1 MPERTVRATLRSLL
15 PLRWEVVPLAAALL
29 FGCGASSFAN
39 LAGFAV
45 TERDA
50 SSSWTQA
57 SEQAARAPGE
67 GLAPSLEPVSTT
79 SSGRFRMLTYNVAG
93 LPQLVSPSH
102 PRVNIPIVSPLL
114 NRYDLALVQE
124 DFSYHQELIGAAR
137 HAYQSIPMRPQSFVG
152 DGLSQLSRLP
162 FGPLHRVRWARCNGF
177 VSSSTDCL
185 ADKGFSF
192 SELSLA
198 PGAVVHLYNLHA
210 DAGPGE
216 LDVETRAQNF
226 EQLAAHIN
234 AVSRTAALIVAGD
247 TNLRVS
253 DPGDAATLARFL
265 QAARLTD
272 SCPVPRCGLDVI
284 DRVMFRSSAGL
295 ALSVAHAWQDERFV
309 DRRGQDL
316 SDHPA
321 VGVEIDWRRL
331 EGTQLV
337 AHASTP

>member
-1 MPERTVRATLRSLL
+1 MLERTGL
-15 PLRWEVVPLAAALL
+15 PLRWRMVPLAAALL
-29 FGCGASSFAN
+29 LGCGASSFAN

-50 SSSWTQA
+50 ASSWTQA
-57 SEQAARAPGE
+57 AAAEARAPGE
-67 GLAPSLEPVSTT
+67 ERTPALEAVAAT
-79 SSGRFRMLTYNVAG
+79 SSGQFLLLTYNVAG

-102 PRVNIPIVSPLL
+102 PRVNIPIVSSLL
-114 NRYDLALVQE
+114 NRYDVALVQE

-137 HAYQSIPMRPQSFVG
+137 HAYRSVPMQPHSFVG
-152 DGLSQLSRLP
+152 DGLSQFSRLP

-198 PGAVVHLYNLHA
+198 PGVVVHLYNLHA

-226 EQLAAHIN
+226 EQLAAHI
-234 AVSRTAALIVAGD
+234 ATVSRAAALIVAGD
-247 TNLRVS
+247 TNLRAA

-265 QAARLTD
+265 RAAHLTD
-272 SCPVPRCGLDVI
+272 SCPVLRCGGDVI
-284 DRVMFRSSAGL
+284 DRVMLRSSPGL
-295 ALSVAHAWQDERFV
+295 TLAVARSWHDGRFV
-309 DRRGQDL
+309 DARGQGL

-321 VGVEIDWRRL
+321 VGVEIAWQRV
-331 EGTQLV
+331 ESSQLV
-337 AHASTP
+337 AHAGVVERP